1 MGWAKAADDIGH
13 YIGDDNCKHDV
24 DAGGGGGSGGGGL
37 DDNGSSSNNEWRQTE
52 NGCGQSGEGWAW
64 AKTMAALIRME
75 ARLQMIVRMT

>member
-37 DDNGSSSNNEWRQTE
+37 DDNGSSSNNE
-52 NGCGQSGEGWAW
+52 
-64 AKTMAALIRME
+64 
-75 ARLQMIVRMT
+75 